1 MWYQKH
7 RFKKNRY
14 IDFFLIKNFRAPKDI
29 INSVEKQPTEWE
41 KINAIIYLIK
51 NQYLEYIEL
60 LQLNQDNPNNLI

>member
-1 MWYQKH
+1 MWHQKH
-7 RFKKNRY
+7 RFKK
-14 IDFFLIKNFRAPKDI
+14 IDKLIFLIKNFCASKDI

-51 NQYLEYIEL
+51 SQYLEYIEL